1 MKGWV
6 DAGFYGADQ
15 GGVDLAQQPA
25 VKPEQAVTW
34 AWYVITAG
42 PDEWVRQ
49 VEFDA
54 QGWRWVW
61 TFDNNFQNPQLSVTP
76 Q

>member
-1 MKGWV
+1 M
-6 DAGFYGADQ
+6 
-15 GGVDLAQQPA
+15 DLSQQPA
-25 VKPEQAVTW
+25 IKPGQEVTW
-34 AWYVITAG
+34 AWYTVTLG
-42 PDEWVRQ
+42 PDEWVYQ

-61 TFDNNFQNPQLSVTP
+61 TFDTNFQNPELSISR

>member
-1 MKGWV
+1 M
-6 DAGFYGADQ
+6 DASYYGADR

-25 VKPEQAVTW
+25 VKPGQEVTW
-34 AWYVITAG
+34 AWYTVTAG

-61 TFDNNFQNPQLSVTP
+61 TFDNNFQNPELSVSR